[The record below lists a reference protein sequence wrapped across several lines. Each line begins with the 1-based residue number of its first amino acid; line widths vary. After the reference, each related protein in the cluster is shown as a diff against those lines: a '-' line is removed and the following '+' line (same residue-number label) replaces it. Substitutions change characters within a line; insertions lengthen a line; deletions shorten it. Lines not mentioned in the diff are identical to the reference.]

1 MGNMSYCRFQ
11 NTALD
16 LDDCA
21 DALEDIF
28 LGQDETLSRD
38 ECKGFARLMEG
49 IAKMIETISIN
60 TGMEN
65 DEIVEAMGND
75 ARKLVEKLMS
85 IQPCNPEDDDDC

>member
-75 ARKLVEKLMS
+75 ARKLVQTLMS
-85 IQPCNPEDDDDC
+85 IQLYKQDEDDDC